1 MSRRRRKVPTQDAD
15 LAARA
20 KAAAGGSAKL
30 AGIFGVSKQA
40 TSEWGRVRPIPRHVR
55 PRLEQFVRVGSPLS
69 PKPTEPARPREA
81 TPWESL
87 ESLVTGIGLRLT
99 PPTNRTDAVRVEEG
113 WHRMAE
119 EQRDEIRNYVR
130 RAALAA
136 ATIDQLLTRGPA
148 RKVIGALNKEI
159 SSSLN
164 AKILG
169 SAP

>member
-1 MSRRRRKVPTQDAD
+1 
-15 LAARA
+15 
-20 KAAAGGSAKL
+20 
-30 AGIFGVSKQA
+30 
-40 TSEWGRVRPIPRHVR
+40 
-55 PRLEQFVRVGSPLS
+55 
-69 PKPTEPARPREA
+69 
-81 TPWESL
+81 
-87 ESLVTGIGLRLT
+87 
-99 PPTNRTDAVRVEEG
+99 
-113 WHRMAE
+113 MAE